1 MLELPPILAF
11 FAHPWMLFW
20 AVAAAAPLL
29 IHLLNRRRYREQPW
43 AAMEYLLAAMRKN
56 VRRIRIEQWLLLALR
71 TLLILALVA
80 AVADPVLQG
89 LGITNVAGVRTHRV
103 FVLDGSYSMASRPD
117 EETRFADAKRMIADI
132 VEQSPQGDG
141 YTLILQGA
149 PSRPIVRTPAFAK
162 REFLE
167 ELDAVALPQAGG
179 DLAGALQQAAEI
191 VQTARRDERRLARDE
206 VYLVSDLGRTSWA
219 PRDKSQVK
227 RVRDTA
233 QKLVADGASLVV
245 VDVGPPDQDN
255 VAITG
260 LACLERVPTTR
271 GEVAFEAQ
279 LRNFGREA
287 RPKQRVQFFVDDA
300 LIGEQSI
307 DLPAGGEAA
316 AAFRYRFDA
325 PGDHAVEA
333 RIAGDRLEVDDHR
346 WLSLAVKD
354 RLRVLCVDGR
364 PGSGGAAGA
373 AEYLRVALA
382 PSDEALESLAEV
394 EVVTEGTWLESD
406 LEAYDCIFLAEV
418 RRFTEAEARALRSY
432 LEAGGGLV
440 TILGPRIDAA
450 NYNERLGGERAV
462 LPAAVGEV
470 TENAGQIIDPLGY
483 RHAIVSP
490 FRDQE
495 QAGLL
500 TTPIAKYFRLTPA
513 IDRGARVAA
522 AFADGDPWIVEAP
535 VGRGTSVLVATSA
548 ADRDWTLWPVWP
560 SFVPL
565 VQEMLFA
572 SLQGTSEDRNSLVGA
587 PLGGTL
593 RGSVSEPRMTIQ
605 LPGGGKGQAKT
616 TSDELGARWS
626 FPETLV
632 SGIYRI
638 AGPTPTGAAP
648 VFAVN
653 VDTVEG
659 DPAYVDEAYLRNE
672 LWPGLQFD
680 VYSHVTAGAT
690 ASSMS
695 GGRGAA
701 MHFGFLVAAIGLMF
715 AESTLAWYFG
725 ARHA

>member
-11 FAHPWMLFW
+11 FAHPWMMFW

-56 VRRIRIEQWLLLALR
+56 VRRIRIEQWLLLTLR
-71 TLLILALVA
+71 TLLILTLVA

-89 LGITNVAGVRTHRV
+89 LGIANVAGVRTHRV
-103 FVLDGSYSMASRPD
+103 FVLDGSYSMASRPE
-117 EETRFADAKRMIADI
+117 EETRFADAKRMIAEV

-141 YTLILQGA
+141 FTLILQAA
-149 PSRPIVRTPAFAK
+149 PSQAIVRTPAFAK

-167 ELDAVALPQAGG
+167 ELDAVTLPQAGG
-179 DLAGALQQAAEI
+179 DLAGALGLAAEMI
-191 VQTARRDERRLARDE
+191 QTSRRDERRLAREE

-219 PRDKSQVK
+219 PRDKAQAK
-227 RVRDTA
+227 RLRDTA
-233 QKLVADGASLVV
+233 QKLVAEGASLVV
-245 VDVGPPDQDN
+245 VDVGPPDQGN

-260 LACLERVPTTR
+260 LTCLERVPTTR

-279 LRNFGREA
+279 VRNFGREA
-287 RPKQRVQFFVDDA
+287 RPRQRVQFFVDDA
-300 LIGEQSI
+300 LIGEQSV

-316 AAFRYRFDA
+316 ASFRYRFDA

-333 RIAGDRLEVDDHR
+333 RIAGDRLDVDNHR

-364 PGSGGAAGA
+364 PGSAGTSGA

-382 PSDEALESLAEV
+382 PTDEVLESLAEV

-418 RRFTEAEARALRSY
+418 RRFTEAEVRALRAY
-432 LEAGGGLV
+432 LQGGGGLV
-440 TILGPRIDAA
+440 TILGPGIDAA
-450 NYNERLGGERAV
+450 NYNERLGGEHAV

-470 TENAGQIIDPLGY
+470 AENAGQVIDPLGY

-490 FRDQE
+490 FRGQE

-535 VGRGTSVLVATSA
+535 VGSGTSILVATSA
-548 ADRDWTLWPVWP
+548 SDRDWTLWPVWP

-572 SLQGTSEDRNSLVGA
+572 SLQGTSEDRNSFVGA

-593 RGSVSEPRMTIQ
+593 RGTASESSLAIQ
-605 LPGGGKGQAKT
+605 RPGGGEGLAKT
-616 TSDELGARWS
+616 TFDELGARWS
-626 FPETLV
+626 FPDTFT
-632 SGIYRI
+632 SGVYRI
-638 AGPTPTGAAP
+638 AGATPI
-648 VFAVN
+648 FAVN
-653 VDTVEG
+653 VDTSEG
-659 DPAYVDEAYLRNE
+659 EPAYADDAYLRKE
-672 LWPGLQFD
+672 LWPGLPFE
-680 VYSHVTAGAT
+680 VFSRAAAGAPASGMT
-690 ASSMS
+690 A
-695 GGRGAA
+695 GRGAA
-701 MHFGFLVAAIGLMF
+701 MHFGLLVAAIGLMF